1 MGQGIP
7 VVASTKINNGAVVPS
22 DPSTASNGTYIA
34 SAFLNP
40 VKSRRLLQVRFLSLS
55 LSRAEALLGSRA
67 DVPRWLQILLALG
80 KNATEIRDAFEEPL
94 RTYLY

>member
-7 VVASTKINNGAVVPS
+7 VIASTKINNGAVVPS

-55 LSRAEALLGSRA
+55 LSRAEALLCSRA
-67 DVPRWLQILLALG
+67 DVSRWVQILLALG